1 MFLRAQFAITLGIS
15 SIAIV
20 TVDSDIDIL
29 TLIYSLYLET
39 QIVLQL
45 GSALTIRYLDISAT
59 TLTEYLRKHYQ
70 YFTHLK
76 DVIRQVP
83 LQERENSSV

>member
-1 MFLRAQFAITLGIS
+1 MRAQFAVTMGIS
-15 SIAIV
+15 SITIV

-29 TLIYSLYLET
+29 TLIYSLYLEA

-45 GSALTIRYLDISAT
+45 GSASTIRYLDISAT

-76 DVIRQVP
+76 DVIRQAP